1 LADIPAPP
9 RAALAERPLLLS
21 YAPAEDAP
29 PEDFIESEDFME
41 SDDFMSEDFMLSEDF
56 IVSDD
61 FVSDDD
67 FVASEDFA
75 SLGLAAGEVGLLVE
89 PVADG
94 DVSVFVSV
102 PVVDGEL
109 PLLSGPVEPPV
120 AAPDEPL
127 GLPDPLGPC
136 ASAGAATNAKVT
148 ASANAPVNVFIALPP
163 CCCGVRGFPRR
174 P

>member
-1 LADIPAPP
+1 
-9 RAALAERPLLLS
+9 
-21 YAPAEDAP
+21 
-29 PEDFIESEDFME
+29 M
-41 SDDFMSEDFMLSEDF
+41 SEDF

-61 FVSDDD
+61 LVSDDD
-67 FVASEDFA
+67 FVASEDFV
-75 SLGLAAGEVGLLVE
+75 SLGLADGVVVLPVAEPLVE

-94 DVSVFVSV
+94 DFVSL
-102 PVVDGEL
+102 PVADGEL

-136 ASAGAATNAKVT
+136 ASAGAATNASVT
-148 ASANAPVNVFIALPP
+148 ASANAPVNVFITLPP

-174 P
+174 PQPAWRRSATGFRKSCSAGGASTRAILGSVTGRPSRAER